1 MINVVVD
8 ANWLQHRLTIFDKH
22 GEHWPMVNV
31 FFNVLTV
38 MFSMRLFPI
47 SSFRFL
53 FLLKTVIGFSG
64 NNP

>member
-1 MINVVVD
+1 M
-8 ANWLQHRLTIFDKH
+8 QHRLPITNYQLPIFDKH
-22 GEHWPMVNV
+22 GEHLPMVNV
-31 FFNVLTV
+31 LFDGVTF

-53 FLLKTVIGFSG
+53 FLLKAVTGSSE

>member
-1 MINVVVD
+1 
-8 ANWLQHRLTIFDKH
+8 
-22 GEHWPMVNV
+22 MVNV
-31 FFNVLTV
+31 PFNVLTF
-38 MFSMRLFPI
+38 MFSMRLFRI